1 MGVPYMGRC
10 LEDGIRFHGAEVTG
24 IFEPSNVGA
33 RIPTWVFLEG
43 QQPLLT
49 TEQPLHSHTRSFIIN
64 SQQSEIS
71 YKYLLNHSELQQ

>member
-43 QQPLLT
+43 Q
-49 TEQPLHSHTRSFIIN
+49 
-64 SQQSEIS
+64 
-71 YKYLLNHSELQQ
+71 